1 MNLSFPVTDGG
12 ATGGLSS
19 ALPKA
24 ESDPVEKKT
33 TSAELKGWSSQV
45 EDLVDAGDA
54 DGAVNLLKKVVE
66 SLQFRDD
73 ADSNLGLAAALADL
87 GGVYAS
93 QGLSLKSDECFTS
106 ALLIKQRRTQKPA
119 EILLESWANVGGLS
133 LHAPDTGKD
142 KRGAAQSASS
152 IEDYYK
158 YDHFPSSRGS
168 ADSCTTG
175 AREEEDWEAASNELP
190 TLKNASSAFAKQNLP
205 ANNKTN
211 VKQKQRGRGSF
222 TYGGAGMYSDNLDG
236 DGAGD
241 EDDHRDG
248 TLSDHSLNVGADH
261 VVVISGFSPKFKTK
275 DLEDLVKPYSKQGGC
290 TLRWIDDTTTLAVF
304 RTPALAREA
313 LTGISDPRFKVGVYN
328 ESSRAYGLASEKDL
342 QPPAARPA
350 STARV
355 AQRMIAG
362 ALSQQG
368 IRQALMAKGR
378 TSAEEVKKQERERRE
393 RLQTRALLRDEA
405 WGSDDD

>member
-1 MNLSFPVTDGG
+1 MAEGG
-12 ATGGLSS
+12 FST
-19 ALPKA
+19 ALPKTGS
-24 ESDPVEKKT
+24 EPEEKKINF
-33 TSAELKGWSSQV
+33 ADLKGWSSQV

-66 SLQFRDD
+66 SLQLRDD
-73 ADSNLGLAAALADL
+73 ADSNLGLAAAFTDL

-119 EILLESWANVGGLS
+119 EVLLESWENVV
-133 LHAPDTGKD
+133 HAPDTGEE
-142 KRGAAQSASS
+142 KRGSAQSASN
-152 IEDYYK
+152 
-158 YDHFPSSRGS
+158 
-168 ADSCTTG
+168 
-175 AREEEDWEAASNELP
+175 WEAATSELP
-190 TLKNASSAFAKQNLP
+190 TLKNASSAFAKQDLP

-241 EDDHRDG
+241 EDGQRDG
-248 TLSDHSLNVGADH
+248 TLSDHSLNGGADH
-261 VVVISGFSPKFKTK
+261 VVVISGFSPKLKTK

-368 IRQALMAKGR
+368 VRQALMAKGR
-378 TSAEEVKKQERERRE
+378 TSAEEVKKQERQRRE
-393 RLQTRALLRDEA
+393 RLQTRAQLRDEA